1 MKISIGF
8 LRGFFRRDSTT
19 TLPPRVPGNPSMNF
33 PSQGKNLLFRIGRFA
48 YQPRAFTFPLNLAT
62 RFNADSRKLGD
73 LGTVRSS
80 LHLSLRLSRCAYETI
95 EGSMV
100 TKGNFVTPT
109 CRRYQKRKREKKERE
124 KKKISKNKNLTP
136 FLS

>member
-48 YQPRAFTFPLNLAT
+48 YQPRAFTFPLSRDEIQR
-62 RFNADSRKLGD
+62 RFSQTWRSWDGAIVVAFIVAFIALRVRDDRGIDGNKRKFRH
-73 LGTVRSS
+73 TY
-80 LHLSLRLSRCAYETI
+80 LSALPETQ
-95 EGSMV
+95 ER
-100 TKGNFVTPT
+100 K
-109 CRRYQKRKREKKERE
+109 KRKR
-124 KKKISKNKNLTP
+124 KKKKYRKTKT
-136 FLS
+136 